1 MEAFAVWYYLLVVF
15 PLALEALAG
24 PLLLKQRG
32 VAVLLMSL
40 TVLWVAPVAFM
51 HFVVGVP
58 EIFHWLLPIDE
69 KSLSPSAEALV
80 CYALPVWLGFLTIV
94 IAARLQLATTVQSLA
109 CAIVSAASFL
119 LVTPQLLTGIVHL
132 LTGR

>member
-1 MEAFAVWYYLLVVF
+1 
-15 PLALEALAG
+15 
-24 PLLLKQRG
+24 
-32 VAVLLMSL
+32 
-40 TVLWVAPVAFM
+40 M

-58 EIFHWLLPIDE
+58 EILHWLLPIDE